1 MAYKHSLID
10 IDLVGKYSYYLHHH
24 HMIHQ
29 DLIPLV
35 FELAIF
41 YNSQILPPRVR
52 EGNFSSIHGKIGLR
66 FSSYLNVQVC

>member
-1 MAYKHSLID
+1 
-10 IDLVGKYSYYLHHH
+10 
-24 HMIHQ
+24 MIHQ

-41 YNSQILPPRVR
+41 YNSQILPPSVR

-66 FSSYLNVQVC
+66 FSYINVQVVNGLQHTFAHYTCTITDIIK